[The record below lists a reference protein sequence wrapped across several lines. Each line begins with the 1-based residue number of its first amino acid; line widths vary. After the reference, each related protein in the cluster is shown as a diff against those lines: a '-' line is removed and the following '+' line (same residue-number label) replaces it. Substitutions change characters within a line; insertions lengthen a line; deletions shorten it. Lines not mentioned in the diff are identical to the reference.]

1 MKEKENFLDKNTLIS
16 VALIFVAWLSWDAYM
31 RKKYPQKPSLPPAE
45 QAEQE
50 EQAQDAAQHAQ
61 QQTTPA
67 KRARKKLKPPVPLKG
82 THPPRP
88 EEQILSF
95 ESETLSFDLSSRGMG
110 FKKVVLNRILDRKG
124 EAVYLFLGE
133 ENLPFE
139 TRLAGTD
146 QDLLFDMRRLSKTRF
161 EGKALWKGVE
171 VQKNLTVEP
180 ENFLVK
186 AQLHL
191 RGDLSQVS
199 GVGTLLSQT
208 QKRGDQK
215 KGLLSFLIP
224 PDFLSF
230 FLSSAKG
237 FEQIPLMSKEW
248 EEVQEQKS
256 RPPVPSVRALALGTR
271 YFGQAWIED
280 QSDVL
285 PQFHIR
291 FQAGE
296 SGLRHP
302 GRRTDEAYEKGR
314 YMGLLQHSVLN
325 PNKDFELAYKI
336 FLGPKDFAFLDPA
349 LLNWVDFGWFGQLS
363 RFILQILRFF
373 HSLTGNWGIAIILL
387 TILVRL
393 LLLPFVL
400 SSHRS
405 MEVMKKVNPEI
416 QKLRAKFKKD
426 PQRLNQEIMA
436 VMKSHKANPLGGC
449 LPLLLQIPV
458 FWALWKALSNSY
470 SLYRAPFLLWIQDL
484 SWKDPYYVLP
494 VLMGALMFWQ
504 QKISPVSL
512 NKEMARAM
520 QIMPVFITFF
530 MINLPSGL
538 VLYMLISTLFGLGQ
552 QVYLNKTGEPP
563 VLNKGKGQKNV

>member
-16 VALIFVAWLSWDAYM
+16 VALIFVAWLGWDAYM
-31 RKKYPQKPSLPPAE
+31 RKKYPQKPPLFPKQQEVTQPARQ
-45 QAEQE
+45 QAEPAGGKEGAKPQE
-50 EQAQDAAQHAQ
+50 VSRTGIAQA
-61 QQTTPA
+61 
-67 KRARKKLKPPVPLKG
+67 
-82 THPPRP
+82 PRP
-88 EEQILSF
+88 LPKAQTLSF
-95 ESETLSFDLSSRGMG
+95 ESENLSFALSSRGMG

-124 EAVYLFLGE
+124 KAVYLFLGE
-133 ENLPFE
+133 KDLPFE
-139 TRLAGTD
+139 THLTNSGP
-146 QDLLFDMRRLSKTRF
+146 LFFDMKRLSETRF
-161 EGKALWKGVE
+161 EGKAFWKGVE
-171 VQKNLTVEP
+171 IQKNLTVEP

-186 AQLHL
+186 TRLHL
-191 RGDLSQVS
+191 KGDLNQVS
-199 GVGTLLSQT
+199 GVSTVLSQT
-208 QKRGDQK
+208 QKKGDQK

-230 FLSSAKG
+230 FLSSSMG
-237 FEQIPLMSKEW
+237 FEQIPLMSQER
-248 EEVQEQKS
+248 EEVQEQES
-256 RPPVPSVRALALGTR
+256 RSPVPSVRALALGTR
-271 YFGQAWIED
+271 YFGQAWMED
-280 QSDVL
+280 RSDVL

-291 FQAGE
+291 FQKGE
-296 SGLRHP
+296 SDLRNP
-302 GRRTDEAYEKGR
+302 YRRAQEAHEKGR
-314 YMGLLQHSVLN
+314 YMGLLQHAILN
-325 PNKDFELAYKI
+325 PNKDFELSYKI

-387 TILVRL
+387 TLLVRL

-416 QKLRAKFKKD
+416 QKLRTKFKKD

-470 SLYRAPFLLWIQDL
+470 SLYRAPFLFWIQDL

-494 VLMGALMFWQ
+494 ILMGALMFWQ
-504 QKISPVSL
+504 QKISPISL

-538 VLYMLISTLFGLGQ
+538 VLYMVISTLFGLGQ
-552 QVYLNKTGEPP
+552 QVYLNKTGQTP